1 MESDNNDYLQK
12 LKRMAYIH
20 GLDIYCLSI
29 HQDFVSPDAEIRN
42 KNIEH
47 TKKCIDTAYR
57 LGVPSIRLNSGRWRT
72 VKSFN
77 ELMQKRGIETP
88 IDGYTEDDAFGWII
102 DCIQECLPKAEEC
115 GVILGL
121 ENHWGI
127 TSTPEGVNK
136 IIEAVNSDWLKVV
149 MDTGNFL
156 DNTYESLLKIA
167 THAVMVHAK
176 TYFGGGEWYT
186 LDIDYKKVMQI
197 LDSINFSGYIS
208 IEFEGKEDPLSGV
221 AKSIELIRNSIY

>member
-1 MESDNNDYLQK
+1 
-12 LKRMAYIH
+12 
-20 GLDIYCLSI
+20 
-29 HQDFVSPDAEIRN
+29 
-42 KNIEH
+42 
-47 TKKCIDTAYR
+47 
-57 LGVPSIRLNSGRWRT
+57 
-72 VKSFN
+72 
-77 ELMQKRGIETP
+77 MQKRGIETP
-88 IDGYTEDDAFGWII
+88 IDGYTEDDAFRWII
-102 DCIQECLPKAEEC
+102 DCIQECLPKAKEC

-121 ENHWGI
+121 ENHWGL
-127 TSTPEGVNK
+127 TSTAEGVNK

-156 DNTYESLLKIA
+156 DNTYESLSKIA
-167 THAVMVHAK
+167 PYAVMVHAK

-221 AKSIELIRNSIY
+221 PKSIELIRNAIY